1 MKKALIAIVVTLGL
15 ILFLS
20 FYFSGSEEE
29 KLQQGRADF
38 LSTVT
43 AGLNEQEVYDIY
55 VFGENGDVSSD
66 YENQVN
72 DIFMEYGGNIKN
84 LTIIPY
90 SETAETPYSD
100 YFEMIEDYPT
110 IIVFSKTGIAF
121 HSESPEQLEH
131 FLSSELGKTKN
142 VESINESTEERVAMV
157 VEIGPTD
164 TEELRLIED
173 YDKVS
178 GILEALDG
186 FVDWKEQGKP
196 PVAERE
202 GLQLN
207 VMNSEDRETVID
219 SYQIYFSDEETEEG
233 YIHYVDIDA
242 YIAMDDEQEQVLLS
256 SIEQ

>member
-29 KLQQGRADF
+29 KLQQGRSDF

-43 AGLNEQEVYDIY
+43 AGLDEQEVYDIY
-55 VFGENGDVSSD
+55 VFGENGNISSD

-72 DIFMEYGGNIKN
+72 DIFMEYGRNIKN

-90 SETAETPYSD
+90 SDTAETPYSD

-131 FLSSELGKTKN
+131 FLSSELGETKRSQ
-142 VESINESTEERVAMV
+142 SITESTDERVAMV
-157 VEIGPTD
+157 VEIVTANAQ
-164 TEELRLIED
+164 ELRLIGD

-178 GILEALDG
+178 DILETLDG
-186 FVDWKEQGKP
+186 FIEWENQGMP
-196 PVAERE
+196 ETDGRE
-202 GLQLN
+202 SIQLN
-207 VMNSEDRETVID
+207 VMDSDDKSTTVD
-219 SYQIYFSDEETEEG
+219 SYAVYFSDEENEK
-233 YIHYVDIDA
+233 A
-242 YIAMDDEQEQVLLS
+242 YIYDADSDVYTVLSEEEEQALQN
-256 SIEQ
+256 SIE